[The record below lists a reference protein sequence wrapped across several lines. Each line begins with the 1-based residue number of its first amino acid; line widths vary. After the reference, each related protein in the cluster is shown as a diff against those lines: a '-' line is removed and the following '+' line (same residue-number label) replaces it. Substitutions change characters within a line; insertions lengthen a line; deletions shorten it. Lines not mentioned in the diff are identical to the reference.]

1 MHYPFLRAKMKDSC
15 IFVGIICRYLRICR
29 KSIIMREEQLKIY
42 DELVAKCSRFERKGK
57 TMPYT
62 SANGHMFSLFN
73 KANEIGIRFSKAIQ
87 KKYLEEYNTTIYK
100 SYNSVMRGYILIT
113 KEMLEDLNNV
123 ARLLDESYDYV
134 MSLDPK

>member
-1 MHYPFLRAKMKDSC
+1 
-15 IFVGIICRYLRICR
+15 
-29 KSIIMREEQLKIY
+29 MREEQLKIY

-73 KANEIGIRFSKAIQ
+73 KASEIGIRFSKEVQ
-87 KKYLEEYNTTIYK
+87 KKYLEKYNTTLFR
-100 SYNSVMRGYILIT
+100 SYNSIMHGYILIT
-113 KEMLEDLNNV
+113 QEMLEDLKNV
-123 ARLLDESYDYV
+123 ETLLNEGYDYV